1 MNNRDL
7 MQALIKIAEA
17 AGQEIMAIYRDES
30 RWQVQKK
37 DDSSPLTAADIASNT
52 VIVSHLEKLTPDI
65 PIISEE
71 CDEISFQE
79 RRQWT
84 QCWLVDPL
92 DGTKEFIARNDEF
105 SVNIALVKNNQ
116 AVLGIIYSPVT
127 GVSYVAAKGEGAY
140 KVENNKIKN
149 IAIKNGKVENE
160 EVGNGEVDGEK
171 MSSIMATPLNSKN
184 VRVVTS
190 RRHKG
195 RRDETFIAETQKKFE
210 SVNVVPAGSAFKICR
225 IAEGGADV
233 YPRFGHTMEWDTA
246 AGQIIVEEAG
256 GAIVDK
262 KGRPFR
268 YNQRETLRNDSF
280 MVVGGQLDTWL
291 PVWQLAE
298 KS

>member
-140 KVENNKIKN
+140 KVES
-149 IAIKNGKVENE
+149 G
-160 EVGNGEVDGEK
+160 K
-171 MSSIMATPLNSKN
+171 MSSILTAPLNIKN

-195 RRDETFIAETQKKFE
+195 RHDETFITETQKKFE